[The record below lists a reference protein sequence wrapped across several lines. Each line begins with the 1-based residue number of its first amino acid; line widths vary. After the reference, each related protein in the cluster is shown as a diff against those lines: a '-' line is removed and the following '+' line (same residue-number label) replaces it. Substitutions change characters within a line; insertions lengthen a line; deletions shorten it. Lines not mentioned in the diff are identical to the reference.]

1 MARIVCFSNQKGGV
15 GKTTSCVNLA
25 SAMKDKKRRVLV
37 VDADPQG
44 NASSGMGVNK
54 NSSPNLYDVLMKGY
68 DPREAIVTGN
78 YGDVLPSNIQLSG
91 AAVELVDEDGRE
103 FALRRVLEPL
113 REEYDYIFIDCPPSL
128 GLLTV
133 NALVAADSVLIP
145 VQCEY
150 YAMEGLTDLL
160 HSMKLTKRR
169 FNPDL
174 ETEGILLTMYD
185 RRLSFCEQVAKEVR
199 KYFGTAVFQTVIPRN
214 VRIAEA
220 PSHGKPVN
228 AYSRLS
234 RGAEA
239 YDRLAIEFFRRERL
253 RSEAKE

>member
-25 SAMKDKKRRVLV
+25 SAMKEKNRRVLV

-44 NASSGMGVNK
+44 NASSGLGVNK
-54 NSSPNLYDVLMKGY
+54 NSTPNLYDVLMKGY
-68 DPREAIVTGN
+68 PAREAIIQGKF
-78 YGDVLPSNIQLSG
+78 GDVLPSNIQLSG
-91 AAVELVDEDGRE
+91 AAVELVDEEGRE
-103 FALRRVLEPL
+103 SALKQVLDPL
-113 REEYDYIFIDCPPSL
+113 REDYDYIFIDCPPSL

-169 FNPDL
+169 FNPSL

-253 RSEAKE
+253 RSEAK